1 MPMMLTHGFHEE
13 LMRQLFKEQNVA
25 NQHGYYLED
34 LSIGMTSSFKK
45 TILAKDIDAFAMIT
59 GDTNPVHL
67 DEEYA
72 ATTPFKARIAHGMMS
87 AGLIS
92 TVLGTQLPG
101 PGCIY
106 LDQQIK
112 FRAPVFIEDTVVA
125 TVTIEDI
132 NQRRGRVTLKTQCFV
147 NDKLVAD
154 GTASMMV
161 DKKGS

>member
-1 MPMMLTHGFHEE
+1 MPMMLTQGFHGE
-13 LMRQLFKEQNVA
+13 LTRQLLKEQHVT

-34 LSIGMTSSFKK
+34 LSIGMVSSYKK
-45 TILAKDIDAFAMIT
+45 TITAKDIEAFAAVT
-59 GDTNPVHL
+59 GDSNPVHL
-67 DEEYA
+67 DADYA

-112 FRAPVFIEDTVVA
+112 FRAPVFIDDTVVA
-125 TVTIEDI
+125 TVTVEEI
-132 NQRRGRVTLKTQCFV
+132 NQRRGRVSLKTQCFV
-147 NDKLVAD
+147 KGKLVAD

-161 DKKGS
+161 DKKT

>member
-1 MPMMLTHGFHEE
+1 M
-13 LMRQLFKEQNVA
+13 N

-34 LSIGMTSSFKK
+34 LTIGMESSYQK
-45 TILAKDIDAFAMIT
+45 TITETDIDAFAALT

-67 DEEYA
+67 DSEYA
-72 ATTPFKARIAHGMMS
+72 ATTPFRARIAHGMLS

-106 LDQQIK
+106 LEQQIK
-112 FRAPVFIEDTVVA
+112 FKAPVFIGDTLVA
-125 TVTIEDI
+125 TVTVEDI
-132 NQRRGRVTLKTQCFV
+132 NQRRGRVNLKTQCFV
-147 NDKLVAD
+147 NTKLVAD

-161 DKKGS
+161 DKKS

>member
-1 MPMMLTHGFHEE
+1 M
-13 LMRQLFKEQNVA
+13 N

-34 LSIGMTSSFKK
+34 LTIGMESSYQK
-45 TILAKDIDAFAMIT
+45 TITETDIDAFAALT

-67 DEEYA
+67 DSEYA
-72 ATTPFKARIAHGMMS
+72 ATTPFRARIAHGMLS

-106 LDQQIK
+106 LEQQIK
-112 FRAPVFIEDTVVA
+112 FKAPVFIGDTLVA
-125 TVTIEDI
+125 TVTVEDI
-132 NQRRGRVTLKTQCFV
+132 NQRRGRVSLKTQCFV
-147 NDKLVAD
+147 NTKLVVD

-161 DKKGS
+161 DKKS

>member
-1 MPMMLTHGFHEE
+1 M
-13 LMRQLFKEQNVA
+13 N

-34 LSIGMTSSFKK
+34 LTIGMESSYQK
-45 TILAKDIDAFAMIT
+45 TITETDIDAFAALT

-67 DEEYA
+67 DSEYA
-72 ATTPFKARIAHGMMS
+72 ATTPFKARIAHGMLS

-106 LDQQIK
+106 LEQQIK
-112 FRAPVFIEDTVVA
+112 FKAPVFIGDTLVA
-125 TVTIEDI
+125 TVTVEDI
-132 NQRRGRVTLKTQCFV
+132 NQRRGRVSLKTQCFV
-147 NDKLVAD
+147 NTKIVVD

-161 DKKGS
+161 DKKS

>member
-1 MPMMLTHGFHEE
+1 M
-13 LMRQLFKEQNVA
+13 N

-34 LSIGMTSSFKK
+34 LTIGMESSYQK
-45 TILAKDIDAFAMIT
+45 TITETDIDAFAALT

-67 DEEYA
+67 DSEYA
-72 ATTPFKARIAHGMMS
+72 ATTPFKARIAHGMLS

-106 LDQQIK
+106 LEQQIK
-112 FRAPVFIEDTVVA
+112 FKAPVFIGDTLVA
-125 TVTIEDI
+125 TVTVEDI
-132 NQRRGRVTLKTQCFV
+132 NQRRGRVSLKTQCFV
-147 NDKLVAD
+147 NTQLVLD

-161 DKKGS
+161 DKKS

>member
-1 MPMMLTHGFHEE
+1 MPMMLTQGFYEE
-13 LMRQLFKEQNVA
+13 LTRQLLKEQHVA

-34 LSIGMTSSFKK
+34 LSIGMVSSYKK
-45 TILAKDIDAFAMIT
+45 TITAKDIEAFAAVT
-59 GDTNPVHL
+59 GDSNPVHL
-67 DEEYA
+67 DADYA

-112 FRAPVFIEDTVVA
+112 FRAPVFIDDTVVA
-125 TVTIEDI
+125 TVTVEEI
-132 NQRRGRVTLKTQCFV
+132 NQRRGRVSLKTQCFV
-147 NDKLVAD
+147 KDKLVAD

-161 DKKGS
+161 DKKA

>member
-1 MPMMLTHGFHEE
+1 MMLTQGFHEE
-13 LMRQLFKEQNVA
+13 LTRQLLKEQHVT

-34 LSIGMTSSFKK
+34 LSIGMVSSYKK
-45 TILAKDIDAFAMIT
+45 TITAKDIEAFAAVT
-59 GDTNPVHL
+59 GDSNPVHL
-67 DEEYA
+67 DADYA

-112 FRAPVFIEDTVVA
+112 FRAPVFIGDTVVA
-125 TVTIEDI
+125 TVTVEEI
-132 NQRRGRVTLKTQCFV
+132 NQRRGRVSLKTQCFV
-147 NDKLVAD
+147 KDKLVAD

-161 DKKGS
+161 DKKA

>member
-1 MPMMLTHGFHEE
+1 MPMMLTQGFHEE
-13 LMRQLFKEQNVA
+13 LTRQLLKEQHVT

-34 LSIGMTSSFKK
+34 LSIGMVSSYKK
-45 TILAKDIDAFAMIT
+45 TITAKDIEAFAEVT
-59 GDTNPVHL
+59 GDSNPVHL
-67 DEEYA
+67 DADYA

-112 FRAPVFIEDTVVA
+112 FRAPVFIDDTVVA
-125 TVTIEDI
+125 TVTVEEI
-132 NQRRGRVTLKTQCFV
+132 NQRRGRVSLKTQCFV
-147 NDKLVAD
+147 KDKLVAD

-161 DKKGS
+161 DKKA

>member
-1 MPMMLTHGFHEE
+1 M
-13 LMRQLFKEQNVA
+13 N

-34 LSIGMTSSFKK
+34 LTIGMESSYQK
-45 TILAKDIDAFAMIT
+45 TITETDIDAFAALT

-67 DEEYA
+67 DSEYA
-72 ATTPFKARIAHGMMS
+72 ATTPFKARIAHGMLS

-106 LDQQIK
+106 LEQQIK
-112 FRAPVFIEDTVVA
+112 FKAPVFIGDTLVA
-125 TVTIEDI
+125 KVTVEDI
-132 NQRRGRVTLKTQCFV
+132 NQRRGRVSLKTQCFV
-147 NDKLVAD
+147 NTKLVAD

-161 DKKGS
+161 DKKS

>member
-1 MPMMLTHGFHEE
+1 MDH
-13 LMRQLFKEQNVA
+13 
-25 NQHGYYLED
+25 QHGYYLED
-34 LSIGMTSSFKK
+34 LTVGMTASYEK
-45 TILAKDIDAFAMIT
+45 TFTAQDIEAFATIT
-59 GDTNPVHL
+59 GDTNPVHI
-67 DEEYA
+67 DEAYA
-72 ATTPFKARIAHGMMS
+72 ATTPFKARIAHGMLS

-106 LDQQIK
+106 LEQQIK
-112 FRAPVFIEDTVVA
+112 FRAPVYIKDTVVA

-132 NQRRGRVTLKTQCFV
+132 NQRRGRVSLKTQCFV

-161 DKKGS
+161 DKKT

>member
-1 MPMMLTHGFHEE
+1 M
-13 LMRQLFKEQNVA
+13 K

-34 LSIGMTSSFKK
+34 LTIGMESSYQK
-45 TILAKDIDAFAMIT
+45 TITETDIDAFAALT

-67 DEEYA
+67 DSEYA
-72 ATTPFKARIAHGMMS
+72 ATTPFKARIAHGMLS

-106 LDQQIK
+106 LEQQIK
-112 FRAPVFIEDTVVA
+112 FKAPVFIGDTLVA
-125 TVTIEDI
+125 TVTVADI
-132 NQRRGRVTLKTQCFV
+132 NQRRGRVSLKTQCFV
-147 NDKLVAD
+147 NTKLVAD

-161 DKKGS
+161 DKKS

>member
-1 MPMMLTHGFHEE
+1 M
-13 LMRQLFKEQNVA
+13 K

-34 LSIGMTSSFKK
+34 LTIGMESSYQK
-45 TILAKDIDAFAMIT
+45 TITETDIDAFAALT

-67 DEEYA
+67 DSEYA
-72 ATTPFKARIAHGMMS
+72 AITPFKARIAHGMLS

-106 LDQQIK
+106 LEQQIK
-112 FRAPVFIEDTVVA
+112 FKAPVFIGDTLVA
-125 TVTIEDI
+125 TVTVEDI
-132 NQRRGRVTLKTQCFV
+132 NQRRGRVSLKTQCFV
-147 NDKLVAD
+147 NTKLVVD

-161 DKKGS
+161 DKKS

>member
-1 MPMMLTHGFHEE
+1 M
-13 LMRQLFKEQNVA
+13 N

-34 LSIGMTSSFKK
+34 LTIGMESSYQK
-45 TILAKDIDAFAMIT
+45 TITETDIDAFAALT

-67 DEEYA
+67 DSEYA
-72 ATTPFKARIAHGMMS
+72 AITPFKARIAHGMLS

-106 LDQQIK
+106 LEQQIK
-112 FRAPVFIEDTVVA
+112 FKAPVFIGDTLVA
-125 TVTIEDI
+125 KVTVEDI
-132 NQRRGRVTLKTQCFV
+132 NQRRSRVSLKTQCFV
-147 NDKLVAD
+147 NTKLVVD

-161 DKKGS
+161 DKKS

>member
-1 MPMMLTHGFHEE
+1 M
-13 LMRQLFKEQNVA
+13 N

-34 LSIGMTSSFKK
+34 LTIGMESSYQK
-45 TILAKDIDAFAMIT
+45 TITETDIDAFAALT

-67 DEEYA
+67 DSEYA
-72 ATTPFKARIAHGMMS
+72 ATTPFKARIAHGMLS

-106 LDQQIK
+106 LEQQIK
-112 FRAPVFIEDTVVA
+112 FKAPVFIGDTLVA
-125 TVTIEDI
+125 TVTVEDI
-132 NQRRGRVTLKTQCFV
+132 NQRRGRVSLKTQCFV
-147 NDKLVAD
+147 NTKLVAD

-161 DKKGS
+161 DKQS

>member
-1 MPMMLTHGFHEE
+1 M
-13 LMRQLFKEQNVA
+13 K

-34 LSIGMTSSFKK
+34 LTIGMESSYQK
-45 TILAKDIDAFAMIT
+45 TITETDIDAFAALT

-67 DEEYA
+67 DSEYA
-72 ATTPFKARIAHGMMS
+72 ATTPFKARIAHGMLS

-106 LDQQIK
+106 LEQQIK
-112 FRAPVFIEDTVVA
+112 FKAPVFIGDTLVA
-125 TVTIEDI
+125 TVTVEDI
-132 NQRRGRVTLKTQCFV
+132 NQRRGRGSLKTQCFV
-147 NDKLVAD
+147 NTKLVAD

-161 DKKGS
+161 DKKS

>member
-1 MPMMLTHGFHEE
+1 M
-13 LMRQLFKEQNVA
+13 K

-34 LSIGMTSSFKK
+34 LTIGMESSYQK
-45 TILAKDIDAFAMIT
+45 TITETDIDAFAALT

-67 DEEYA
+67 DSEYA
-72 ATTPFKARIAHGMMS
+72 ATTPFKARIAHGMLS

-106 LDQQIK
+106 LEQQIK
-112 FRAPVFIEDTVVA
+112 FKAPVFIGDTLVA
-125 TVTIEDI
+125 TVTVEDI
-132 NQRRGRVTLKTQCFV
+132 NQRRGRVSLKTQCFV
-147 NDKLVAD
+147 NTKLVAD

-161 DKKGS
+161 DKKT

>member
-1 MPMMLTHGFHEE
+1 MMLTHGFHEE

-161 DKKGS
+161 DKKG

>member
-1 MPMMLTHGFHEE
+1 MPMMLTQGFHGE
-13 LMRQLFKEQNVA
+13 LTRQLLKEQHVT

-34 LSIGMTSSFKK
+34 LSIGMVSSYKK
-45 TILAKDIDAFAMIT
+45 TITAEDIEAFAAVT
-59 GDTNPVHL
+59 GDSNPVHL
-67 DEEYA
+67 DADYA

-112 FRAPVFIEDTVVA
+112 FRAPVFIDDTVVA
-125 TVTIEDI
+125 TVTVEEI
-132 NQRRGRVTLKTQCFV
+132 NQRRGRVSLKTQCFV
-147 NDKLVAD
+147 KDKLVAD

-161 DKKGS
+161 DKKA

>member
-1 MPMMLTHGFHEE
+1 MPIMLTHGFHEE
-13 LMRQLFKEQNVA
+13 LMRQILKEKNVA
-25 NQHGYYLED
+25 DQHGYYLED
-34 LSIGMTSSFKK
+34 LSIGMTSSFEK
-45 TILAKDIDAFAMIT
+45 TITDKDIQAFAAIT

-67 DEEYA
+67 DDEYA

-125 TVTIEDI
+125 TVTVEEI

-161 DKKGS
+161 DKKG

>member
-1 MPMMLTHGFHEE
+1 MMLTQGFHEE
-13 LMRQLFKEQNVA
+13 LTRQLLKEQHVA

-34 LSIGMTSSFKK
+34 LSIGMVSSYKK
-45 TILAKDIDAFAMIT
+45 TITAKDIEAFAALT
-59 GDTNPVHL
+59 GDSNPVHL
-67 DEEYA
+67 DADYA

-112 FRAPVFIEDTVVA
+112 FRAPVFIDDTVVA
-125 TVTIEDI
+125 TVTVEEI
-132 NQRRGRVTLKTQCFV
+132 NQRRGRVSLKTQCFV
-147 NDKLVAD
+147 KDKLVAD

-161 DKKGS
+161 DKKA

>member
-1 MPMMLTHGFHEE
+1 M
-13 LMRQLFKEQNVA
+13 N

-34 LSIGMTSSFKK
+34 LTIGMESSYQK
-45 TILAKDIDAFAMIT
+45 TITETDIDAFAALT

-67 DEEYA
+67 DSEYA
-72 ATTPFKARIAHGMMS
+72 TTTPFKARIAHGMLS

-106 LDQQIK
+106 LEQQIK
-112 FRAPVFIEDTVVA
+112 FKAPVFIGDTLVA
-125 TVTIEDI
+125 TVTVEDI
-132 NQRRGRVTLKTQCFV
+132 NQRRGRVSLKTQCFV
-147 NDKLVAD
+147 NTKLVAD

-161 DKKGS
+161 DKKS

>member
-1 MPMMLTHGFHEE
+1 M
-13 LMRQLFKEQNVA
+13 A

-34 LSIGMTSSFKK
+34 LTIGMESSYEK
-45 TILAKDIDAFAMIT
+45 TITSKDIEAFAAVT
-59 GDTNPVHL
+59 GDTNPIHL
-67 DEEYA
+67 DSEYA
-72 ATTPFKARIAHGMMS
+72 ANTPFKARIAHGMMS

-112 FRAPVFIEDTVVA
+112 FRAPVFVDDTVVA
-125 TVTIEDI
+125 TVTVEEI
-132 NQRRGRVTLKTQCFV
+132 NQLRGRVSLKTQCHV
-147 NDKLVAD
+147 KDKLVAD

-161 DKKGS
+161 DKRG

>member
-1 MPMMLTHGFHEE
+1 M
-13 LMRQLFKEQNVA
+13 N

-34 LSIGMTSSFKK
+34 LTIGMESSYQK
-45 TILAKDIDAFAMIT
+45 TITETDIDAFAALT

-67 DEEYA
+67 DSEYA
-72 ATTPFKARIAHGMMS
+72 AITPFKARIAHGMLS

-106 LDQQIK
+106 LEQQIK
-112 FRAPVFIEDTVVA
+112 FKAPVFIGDTLVA
-125 TVTIEDI
+125 TVTVADI
-132 NQRRGRVTLKTQCFV
+132 NQRRGRVSLKTQCFV
-147 NDKLVAD
+147 DTKLVAD

-161 DKKGS
+161 DKKS

>member
-1 MPMMLTHGFHEE
+1 MPMMLTQGFHEE
-13 LMRQLFKEQNVA
+13 LTRQLLKEQHVT

-34 LSIGMTSSFKK
+34 LSIGMVSSYKK
-45 TILAKDIDAFAMIT
+45 TITAKDIEAFAAVT
-59 GDTNPVHL
+59 GDSNPVHL
-67 DEEYA
+67 DADYA
-72 ATTPFKARIAHGMMS
+72 ATTPFKARMAHGMMS

-112 FRAPVFIEDTVVA
+112 FRAPVFIDDTVVA
-125 TVTIEDI
+125 TVTVEEI
-132 NQRRGRVTLKTQCFV
+132 NQRRGRVSLKTQCFV
-147 NDKLVAD
+147 KDKLVAD

-161 DKKGS
+161 DKKA

>member
-1 MPMMLTHGFHEE
+1 M
-13 LMRQLFKEQNVA
+13 N

-34 LSIGMTSSFKK
+34 LTIGMESSYQK
-45 TILAKDIDAFAMIT
+45 TITETDIDAFAALT

-67 DEEYA
+67 DSEYA
-72 ATTPFKARIAHGMMS
+72 AITPFKARIAHGMLS

-106 LDQQIK
+106 LEQQIK
-112 FRAPVFIEDTVVA
+112 FKAPVFIGDTLVA
-125 TVTIEDI
+125 TVTVEDI
-132 NQRRGRVTLKTQCFV
+132 NQRRGRVSLKTQCFV
-147 NDKLVAD
+147 NTKLVLD

-161 DKKGS
+161 DKKS

>member
-1 MPMMLTHGFHEE
+1 M
-13 LMRQLFKEQNVA
+13 N

-34 LSIGMTSSFKK
+34 LTIGMESSYQK
-45 TILAKDIDAFAMIT
+45 TITETDIDAFAALT

-67 DEEYA
+67 DSEYA
-72 ATTPFKARIAHGMMS
+72 ATTPFKARIAHGMLS

-106 LDQQIK
+106 LEQQIK
-112 FRAPVFIEDTVVA
+112 FKAPVFIGDTLVA
-125 TVTIEDI
+125 TVTVADI
-132 NQRRGRVTLKTQCFV
+132 NQRRGRVSLKTQCFV
-147 NDKLVAD
+147 NTKLVAD

-161 DKKGS
+161 DKKT

>member
-1 MPMMLTHGFHEE
+1 M
-13 LMRQLFKEQNVA
+13 N

-34 LSIGMTSSFKK
+34 LTIGMESSYQK
-45 TILAKDIDAFAMIT
+45 TITETDIDAFAALT

-67 DEEYA
+67 DSEYA
-72 ATTPFKARIAHGMMS
+72 ATTPFKARIAHGMLS

-106 LDQQIK
+106 LEQQIK
-112 FRAPVFIEDTVVA
+112 FKAPVFIGDTLVA
-125 TVTIEDI
+125 TVTVEDI
-132 NQRRGRVTLKTQCFV
+132 NQRRGRVSLKTQCFV
-147 NDKLVAD
+147 NTKLVAD

-161 DKKGS
+161 DKKS

>member
-1 MPMMLTHGFHEE
+1 M
-13 LMRQLFKEQNVA
+13 N

-34 LSIGMTSSFKK
+34 LTIGMESSYQK
-45 TILAKDIDAFAMIT
+45 TITETDIDAFAALT

-67 DEEYA
+67 DSEYA
-72 ATTPFKARIAHGMMS
+72 ATTPFKARIAHGMLS

-106 LDQQIK
+106 LEQQIK
-112 FRAPVFIEDTVVA
+112 FKAPVFIGDTLVA
-125 TVTIEDI
+125 TVTVADI
-132 NQRRGRVTLKTQCFV
+132 NQRRGRVSLKTQCFV
-147 NDKLVAD
+147 NTKLVAD

-161 DKKGS
+161 DKKS

>member
-1 MPMMLTHGFHEE
+1 MPMMLTQGFHEE
-13 LMRQLFKEQNVA
+13 LTRQLLKEQHVT

-34 LSIGMTSSFKK
+34 LSIGMVSSYKK
-45 TILAKDIDAFAMIT
+45 TITAKDIEDFAAVT
-59 GDTNPVHL
+59 GDSNPVHL
-67 DEEYA
+67 DADYA

-112 FRAPVFIEDTVVA
+112 FRAPVFIDDTVVA
-125 TVTIEDI
+125 TVTVEEI
-132 NQRRGRVTLKTQCFV
+132 NQRRGRVSLKTQCFV
-147 NDKLVAD
+147 KDKLVAD

-161 DKKGS
+161 DKKA

>member
-1 MPMMLTHGFHEE
+1 V
-13 LMRQLFKEQNVA
+13 N

-34 LSIGMTSSFKK
+34 LTIGMESSYQK
-45 TILAKDIDAFAMIT
+45 TITETDIDAFAALT

-67 DEEYA
+67 DSEYA
-72 ATTPFKARIAHGMMS
+72 ATTPFKARIAHGMLS

-106 LDQQIK
+106 LEQQIK
-112 FRAPVFIEDTVVA
+112 FKAPVFIGDTLVA
-125 TVTIEDI
+125 TVTVADI
-132 NQRRGRVTLKTQCFV
+132 NQRRGRVSLKTQCFV
-147 NDKLVAD
+147 NTKLVAD

-161 DKKGS
+161 DKKRT

>member
-1 MPMMLTHGFHEE
+1 M
-13 LMRQLFKEQNVA
+13 N

-34 LSIGMTSSFKK
+34 LTIGMESSYQK
-45 TILAKDIDAFAMIT
+45 TITETDIDNFAALT

-67 DEEYA
+67 DSEYA
-72 ATTPFKARIAHGMMS
+72 ATTPFKARIAHGMLS

-106 LDQQIK
+106 LEQQIK
-112 FRAPVFIEDTVVA
+112 FKAPVFIGDTLVA
-125 TVTIEDI
+125 TVTVADI
-132 NQRRGRVTLKTQCFV
+132 NQRRGRVSLKTQCFV
-147 NDKLVAD
+147 NTKLVAD

-161 DKKGS
+161 DKKS